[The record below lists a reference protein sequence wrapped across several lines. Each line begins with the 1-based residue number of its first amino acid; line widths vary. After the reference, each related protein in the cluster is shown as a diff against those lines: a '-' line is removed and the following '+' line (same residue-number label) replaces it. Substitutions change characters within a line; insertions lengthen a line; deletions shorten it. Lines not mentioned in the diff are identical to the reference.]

1 MTAERPV
8 RPRRS
13 FIFSPGLRPE
23 MFPKALSSGADIVCV
38 ELEDG
43 IAPKDKATARARALS
58 LFAEPQANDGVER
71 IVRINCVRERFGLD
85 DEKDAILEHFVSG
98 GDLSKFGLLN
108 AVTRTA
114 QDVESYDRAIEL
126 ERIGGRILELAPTE
140 WTQN

>member
-1 MTAERPV
+1 MC
-8 RPRRS
+8 
-13 FIFSPGLRPE
+13 
-23 MFPKALSSGADIVCV
+23 SSDLNLFEAAVAKMNEAAGQKLGKPLEVV
-38 ELEDG
+38 EVTS
-43 IAPKDKATARARALS
+43 K
-58 LFAEPQANDGVER
+58 
-71 IVRINCVRERFGLD
+71 RFGLD